1 MSKETADAI
10 AEGSVSGKLRFEA
23 AIELHQALIQVAALS
38 FKLCGETRGARV
50 IFLVCEVI
58 VEKGECCRGY
68 S

>member
-10 AEGSVSGKLRFEA
+10 GEGSVNGKLRFEV

-38 FKLCGETRGARV
+38 FKLSGETRSAIV

-58 VEKGECCRGY
+58 VEKGECCGGY
-68 S
+68 G